1 MIDEAEIWTVK
12 YKCMRKAEMIIF
24 KWSMGVTCLDRTRN
38 EVIRR
43 KIKVTEV
50 SKKVS
55 SLDNFREERII
66 IYM

>member
-1 MIDEAEIWTVK
+1 
-12 YKCMRKAEMIIF
+12 
-24 KWSMGVTCLDRTRN
+24 MGVTCLDRTRN
-38 EVIRR
+38 EVIRG